1 MFHQIKGEES
11 YFERNNQSKNYFV
24 PRRDIDIQFAKFS
37 TEKKQWCLN
46 TYNDAKGFLSGMSWG
61 NVPKSCRKI
70 WREKSCSFVIADYVM
85 NKMFQNIS
93 SKSIAVQSAL
103 EMGYNDFISKPHT
116 DKTNVKMLYFSNE
129 PKVLKYE
136 LKYPWNTYICPGT
149 IALDLGTNKGD
160 TIVPMTVATRGGV
173 VIGFESNLGYYMAVE

>member
-1 MFHQIKGEES
+1 
-11 YFERNNQSKNYFV
+11 
-24 PRRDIDIQFAKFS
+24 
-37 TEKKQWCLN
+37 
-46 TYNDAKGFLSGMSWG
+46 MSWG